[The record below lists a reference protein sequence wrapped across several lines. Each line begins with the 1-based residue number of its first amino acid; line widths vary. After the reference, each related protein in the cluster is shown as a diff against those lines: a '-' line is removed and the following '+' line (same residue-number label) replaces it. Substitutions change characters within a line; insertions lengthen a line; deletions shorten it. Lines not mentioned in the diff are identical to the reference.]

1 MTDYQLPVLRH
12 LTADEVRPG
21 MTIAGRMIDTV
32 KIGVASE
39 IDCGHWCTAS
49 GEVLGEE
56 SNGYDLLAEA
66 SPITLPSEEGAVI
79 RYRAPEGFWEVAH
92 RFATLPGAWRVDGNE
107 ELFHDEGILAR
118 MNSDG
123 FEVATWTKPGDQ

>member
-66 SPITLPSEEGAVI
+66 SPITLPSEMGTVIDVTGKPESQVEKIERGMLSRIDLESWAV
-79 RYRAPEGFWEVAH
+79 YDSA
-92 RFATLPGAWRVDGNE
+92 E
-107 ELFHDEGILAR
+107 EEA
-118 MNSDG
+118 
-123 FEVATWTKPGDQ
+123 